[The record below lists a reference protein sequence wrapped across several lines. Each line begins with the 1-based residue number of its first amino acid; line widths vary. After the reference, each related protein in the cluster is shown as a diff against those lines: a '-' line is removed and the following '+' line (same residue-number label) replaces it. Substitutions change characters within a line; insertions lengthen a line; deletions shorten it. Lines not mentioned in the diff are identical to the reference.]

1 MPNASMSI
9 LDGSG
14 IFMPA
19 DEEPLE
25 EELVDKVSAELV
37 KLVDAPCSPSPSIYP
52 NASAG
57 LAAKI
62 IAAAPANMIS
72 FVNFIL
78 APGVWRKI
86 KNS

>member
-1 MPNASMSI
+1 MNI

-19 DEEPLE
+19 DEELLG

-37 KLVDAPCSPSPSIYP
+37 KLVDASCPPSPSIYP
-52 NASAG
+52 NAAAG
-57 LAAKI
+57 LAAKT
-62 IAAAPANMIS
+62 IAAAPANMVS
-72 FVNFIL
+72 FINFIL